1 MVSRF
6 VMPEHKP
13 HSWIHRLAEGVET
26 MYRRGIRQG
35 VSRQLILVT
44 FLLAAVTAAGLRT
57 AVAALPG
64 HCPAGSLYA
73 PEGALLSPVMVNYPL
88 TAPLSGPVT
97 SQYGYRR
104 HPLTGELDFHTGM
117 DIAATAGTDIG
128 AALPGT
134 VVEVGSDP
142 VYGNYVRMHHGLNIE
157 TRYCHCE
164 SVLVQQGDD
173 LREGEPIARVGS
185 TGMATGPHLHFE
197 VYVDGLL
204 ADPAYLLEVRSLA

>member
-1 MVSRF
+1 
-6 VMPEHKP
+6 
-13 HSWIHRLAEGVET
+13 
-26 MYRRGIRQG
+26 
-35 VSRQLILVT
+35 
-44 FLLAAVTAAGLRT
+44 
-57 AVAALPG
+57 
-64 HCPAGSLYA
+64 
-73 PEGALLSPVMVNYPL
+73 
-88 TAPLSGPVT
+88 
-97 SQYGYRR
+97 
-104 HPLTGELDFHTGM
+104 M

-142 VYGNYVRMHHGLNIE
+142 VYGNYVRMRHGLNIE

-164 SVLVQQGDD
+164 SVLVQPGDD